1 MKKDSENTTTE
12 FMSIYDLQEYAKEH
26 GYNSGR
32 FVCVCEKGVFELQW
46 LDAYYGFIKFL
57 QPEVGG
63 MIMTKQM
70 IEIFGRDQK
79 YLPTIG
85 YDNGGDN
92 SEQG

>member
-1 MKKDSENTTTE
+1 MNKAPERADIG

-32 FVCVCEKGVFELQW
+32 FLCVCEKGIFELKW
-46 LDAYYGFIKFL
+46 LDAYYGFIEFL
-57 QPEVGG
+57 QPQIEGIVRP
-63 MIMTKQM
+63 KEM
-70 IEIFGRDQK
+70 IEIFGRGQK